1 MERNIEQDAMDIKLL
16 KEENKQLADV
26 IGGGGNDWR
35 MKYNS
40 LNDDFQLLKNRYL

>member
-26 IGGGGNDWR
+26 NGGDDWR

-40 LNDDFQLLKNRYL
+40 LNDDFQLLKNRYP

>member
-16 KEENKQLADV
+16 KEENKQLAANGD
-26 IGGGGNDWR
+26 GGNDWR

-40 LNDDFQLLKNRYL
+40 LNDDFQLLKNR